1 MTQAVLSLPIVSKP
15 GVLYPVGHGI
25 QAPLTTPSVRYVPI
39 AHSEVGEPVGLPLGG
54 FVSPVF
60 VGLLVTGDFVGSPLG
75 TEVGCELGLLDV
87 GCELGCPDGVA
98 VG

>member
-1 MTQAVLSLPIVSKP
+1 M
-15 GVLYPVGHGI
+15 
-25 QAPLTTPSVRYVPI
+25 
-39 AHSEVGEPVGLPLGG
+39 
-54 FVSPVF
+54 SPVF